1 MAILILKA
9 IVVISI
15 LVLSILINGWLMLII
30 ADHYYDYRRKR
41 ERDKYNQKIY
51 ELQIQEIQERLGEK
65 GE

>member
-1 MAILILKA
+1 MVTLILKA
-9 IVVISI
+9 IVIISMLALSI
-15 LVLSILINGWLMLII
+15 LVNGWLMLTI
-30 ADHYYDYRRKR
+30 ADNYYEYKRKR